1 MDELLLRV
9 EADEATHRAGGTAAE
24 AFRSEVARKLHTVLG
39 VRTRVEIVA
48 PHTLTRTDFKARRV
62 IDDRE
67 VFRGLIDQLAREG
80 R

>member
-9 EADEATHRAGGTAAE
+9 EPT
-24 AFRSEVARKLHTVLG
+24 SEVEKEGKLAAFQDRVAKRIHTMLG
-39 VRTRVEIVA
+39 LRTGVELV
-48 PHTLTRTDFKARRV
+48 PCGTFPRTDFKARRV

-67 VFRGLIDQLAREG
+67 VFRELNERLAKDRP